1 MTIRTLFFPWSA
13 GGGAGYTGRG
23 LAAAD
28 RLDDR
33 FTVAFGPSAVTRMVA
48 EAGYPVVGTPSPG
61 GPPEK
66 VPAFLPFT
74 DVERV
79 YAVTARYYRTGV
91 LTEHLRRDLAAIDAY
106 RPDIVVTDMQPTA
119 VLAARL
125 RGLPVVSLADTDFL
139 YDEPCPWMPWNTAS
153 PTKLL
158 PHPDALT
165 AISELA
171 VEQGLPPV
179 GHVRDLLWGD
189 RTVVP
194 SAPEVEPVPRPPAGR
209 AAADYVGP
217 LYWDPPGAPFRPDRH
232 EGDHHVYVTIGSGG
246 MVTERALDEV
256 LTALDRPGF
265 TVFLSAGFSAADRLR
280 RHANVQVG
288 GFTGITGPIGWA
300 DLVLSHGGYS
310 TVLASLEQG
319 KPQVVLP
326 FMSEQESNGRYFVE
340 RHGAGLVART
350 TEVDPHSGALT
361 YVNRHGGVTDDPV
374 VPAAEIARTVDEV
387 LGDSA
392 FAARA
397 GYASASLARHRAA
410 ADLSEIFASVVR

>member
-28 RLDDR
+28 RLDGR
-33 FTVAFGPSAVTRMVA
+33 FECAFGPSAVARIVA
-48 EAGYPVVGTPSPG
+48 EAGRPLVGVPSPG
-61 GPPEK
+61 GPPGR

-79 YAVTARYYRTGV
+79 WSVAGGYYRRKV
-91 LTEHLRRDLAAIDAY
+91 AEADLRRDLAAIDAY
-106 RPDIVVTDMQPTA
+106 RPHIVVTDMQPTA

-139 YDEPCPWMPWNTAS
+139 LSSPHPWMPWNTAA

-158 PHPDALT
+158 PHPDALCVLN
-165 AISELA
+165 ELA
-171 VEQGLPPV
+171 VVHGLAPV
-179 GHVRDLLWGD
+179 DHARELLWGE

-194 SAPEVEPVPRPPAGR
+194 SSPEVEPEASAPAGR
-209 AAADYVGP
+209 QEAAYVGP
-217 LYWDPPGAPFRPDRH
+217 MYWDPPGPPYEPVRR
-232 EGDHHVYVTIGSGG
+232 EGTRHVYVTIGSGG
-246 MVTERALDEV
+246 MVTERALREV
-256 LTALDRPGF
+256 LAALDRPDF
-265 TVFLSAGFSAADRLR
+265 TVFLSAGFAVADWVREHR
-280 RHANVQVG
+280 NVQLG

-326 FMSEQESNGRYFVE
+326 FMSEQEANGRYFVAE
-340 RHGAGLVART
+340 HGAGLVART
-350 TEVDPHSGALT
+350 TEVDPVDGTIT

-374 VPAAEIARTVDEV
+374 VPAVDIARTVDEIFAD
-387 LGDSA
+387 GA
-392 FAARA
+392 FAERA
-397 GYASASLARHRAA
+397 GYAQKVLARDRARG
-410 ADLSEIFASVVR
+410 DLSEIFASVVC